1 MARPADNLLDRDAF
15 SGQLKDRRVGLFPPQ
30 VALVLEPLGG
40 SEELG
45 VDRRRTH
52 RAADLPHRFAHG
64 IEESTAGVFH
74 QMPSI
79 GDLGCL
85 RQRLGNGQA
94 VTAAAIASDDRDLLL
109 PLQPGFSGRRLA
121 VWQQSDCLAPF
132 EVADDGPIA
141 LVAPPRPVVDADHR
155 RWNCAWRAATPD
167 SPEQGVIA
175 HR

>member
-40 SEELG
+40 SEELE

-52 RAADLPHRFAHG
+52 RAADLPHRFPPG
-64 IEESTAGVFH
+64 IEETTPGFFH

-85 RQRLGNGQA
+85 RRRLGNAQA
-94 VTAAAIASDDRDLLL
+94 VTAAAIASDDRDL
-109 PLQPGFSGRRLA
+109 
-121 VWQQSDCLAPF
+121 
-132 EVADDGPIA
+132 
-141 LVAPPRPVVDADHR
+141 
-155 RWNCAWRAATPD
+155 
-167 SPEQGVIA
+167 
-175 HR
+175 